1 MHYEFMDFGEG
12 EPQLN
17 ERLFVWQK
25 VLGLEGETEK
35 VRENAKGMHREK
47 DD

>member
-1 MHYEFMDFGEG
+1 MDFGEG
-12 EPQLN
+12 DPQLN
-17 ERLFVWQK
+17 ERLCVWQK

-35 VRENAKGMHREK
+35 VRENAKGMHLEK